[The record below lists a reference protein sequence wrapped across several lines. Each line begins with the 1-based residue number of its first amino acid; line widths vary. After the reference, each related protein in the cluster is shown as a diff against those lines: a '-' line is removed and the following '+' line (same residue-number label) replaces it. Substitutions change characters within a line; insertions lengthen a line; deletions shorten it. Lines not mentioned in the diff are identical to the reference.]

1 MRARAGHPLG
11 VETIDD
17 VVDRL
22 SAIEQSTPA
31 DDGVHAFATVYRI
44 TTEAIRDRL
53 RAGFFEDGATLERFD
68 VGFAHRFLHA
78 DAEAGAQR
86 PVPRVWAPL
95 FAARDDHRVYA
106 VQFALAGMNAH
117 INHDLAMAVVEVC
130 AALGRDPDAAPF
142 PVDYFRVTDV
152 LVEIEAEIRRS
163 LLEEAAEQG
172 SPLEPLV
179 HLVSSW
185 SLARAREAAWVK
197 AQLFWL
203 TRDTPLLHRQAVTTS
218 ERAVAMTT
226 RQLLT
231 PLRPH

>member
-1 MRARAGHPLG
+1 
-11 VETIDD
+11 VDTIDD
-17 VVDRL
+17 VIDRL
-22 SAIEQSTPA
+22 RAIEQSTPA
-31 DDGVHAFATVYRI
+31 GDGVHTFAAMYRA

-53 RAGFFEDGATLERFD
+53 RAGFFEDDVTLERFD
-68 VGFAHRFLHA
+68 VVFAERFLHA
-78 DAEAGAQR
+78 EAEAGAHR

-95 FAARDDHRVYA
+95 FAARSDPRLFA

-117 INHDLAMAVVEVC
+117 INHDLAVAVVDLCE
-130 AALGRDPDAAPF
+130 ALGRDPNAAPF

-152 LVEIEAEIRRS
+152 LVEIEAEIRQS
-163 LLEEAAEQG
+163 LLAEAAEQG

-203 TRDTPLLHRQAVTTS
+203 TRDNPLLHRQAVTTS
-218 ERAVAMTT
+218 ERAVAMTP

-231 PLRPH
+231 PLSPH

>member
-1 MRARAGHPLG
+1 MTTT
-11 VETIDD
+11 VDD

-22 SAIEQSTPA
+22 RAIEQSTPVA
-31 DDGVHAFATVYRI
+31 DGVHAFATLYRL

-53 RAGFFEDGATLERFD
+53 RAGFFEDGVTLERFD
-68 VGFAHRFLHA
+68 VVFADRFLHA
-78 DAEAGAQR
+78 DAEAGAGR
-86 PVPRVWAPL
+86 PVPRVWAPV
-95 FAARDDHRVYA
+95 FAARGDGRVYA

-117 INHDLAMAVVEVC
+117 INHDLAMAVLELSV
-130 AALGRDPDAAPF
+130 ASGRDPNTDPF
-142 PVDYFRVTDV
+142 PGDYFRVTDV
-152 LVEIEAEIRRS
+152 LVEIEAEVRRA
-163 LLEEAAEQG
+163 LLAEAAEQG
-172 SPLEPLV
+172 GPLEPLV

-203 TRDTPLLHRQAVTTS
+203 TRDSALLHGQAVRTS

-231 PLRPH
+231 PLGRV